1 MGPRPCTYLVH
12 SLERQPERTLPESG
26 LGEVRLPQ
34 QVRVAEHH
42 FNRFLVYRGG
52 LLLWGIDVG
61 PADDPARADD
71 VERDLDVKRPVARVV
86 EDKDGGDGCGGEV
99 DGLCRN
105 IRDTV
110 RVSRRGMIRLRTY
123 LR

>member
-12 SLERQPERTLPESG
+12 SLERQPERTLPEPR
-26 LGEVRLPQ
+26 LREIRLPQ

-42 FNRFLVYRGG
+42 FNRFLVYPGD
-52 LLLWGIDVG
+52 LLRWGVYVG

-71 VERDLDVKRPVARVV
+71 VKRDLDVERPVARVV

>member
-1 MGPRPCTYLVH
+1 MGPWPCTYLIH
-12 SLERQPERTLPESG
+12 GLECQPERTLPESR

-42 FNRFLVYRGG
+42 FNRFLVYPGA

-71 VERDLDVKRPVARVV
+71 VERDLDVERPVARVV
-86 EDKDGGDGCGGEV
+86 EDEDGGDGCGGEV
-99 DGLCRN
+99 DRLYGN
-105 IRDTV
+105 IKVTI
-110 RVSRRGMIRLRTY
+110 RVSRRDMVRLRTY